1 MEQYDPILRARR
13 NALERVQEEIATT
26 DKEYEKIERS
36 IDIFFDCIEDELR
49 EHDAISRHAETGML
63 IVTTDEYDSNSK

>member
-13 NALERVQEEIATT
+13 NALDRVQEEIATT
-26 DKEYEKIERS
+26 DKEYEKIERA

-49 EHDAISRHAETGML
+49 EHDKIARHAETGML
-63 IVTTDEYDSNSK
+63 IVTADDNDSR

>member
-13 NALERVQEEIATT
+13 NALERVQEEISTT
-26 DKEYEKIERS
+26 DKEYEKIEKA

-49 EHDAISRHAETGML
+49 EHDKISRHAETGML
-63 IVTTDEYDSNSK
+63 IVTCDENDTNN